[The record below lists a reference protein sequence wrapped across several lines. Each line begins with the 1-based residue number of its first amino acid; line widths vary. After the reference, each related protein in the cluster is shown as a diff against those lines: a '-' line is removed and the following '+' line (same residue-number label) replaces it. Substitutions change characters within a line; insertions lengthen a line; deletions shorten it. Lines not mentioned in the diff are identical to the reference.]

1 MNKKAEEISSAFDC
15 LAVTSVQVYPFKEGP
30 SMGKMLAMASI
41 VLNDQLQVR
50 GLRIMDGEN
59 GLFVG
64 YPNDPFYKGDDFRS
78 VCFPMTRQLREHIE
92 NCVLEK
98 YQASL
103 DPVDWKVRFRLDNDA
118 IETIVK
124 ETDRHSAIETA
135 RAKLA
140 TRFGSVVDNAEVELA
155 EEVSK

>member
-30 SMGKMLAMASI
+30 SMGKMLGMASI

-50 GLRIMDGEN
+50 GLRIMEGEN

-78 VCFPMTRQLREHIE
+78 ICFPTTRQLREHIE

-140 TRFGSVVDNAEVELA
+140 TRFGSVVDDAEVELA
-155 EEVSK
+155 EEV

>member
-1 MNKKAEEISSAFDC
+1 MAEEKKKKEWNATGAFDC

-30 SMGKMLAMASI
+30 SMGKMLGMASI

-50 GLRIMDGEN
+50 GLRIMEGEN

-78 VCFPMTRQLREHIE
+78 ICFPMTRQLREHIE

-103 DPVDWKVRFRLDNDA
+103 DPVKWKCLEKVIL
-118 IETIVK
+118 
-124 ETDRHSAIETA
+124 S
-135 RAKLA
+135 
-140 TRFGSVVDNAEVELA
+140 SQ
-155 EEVSK
+155 